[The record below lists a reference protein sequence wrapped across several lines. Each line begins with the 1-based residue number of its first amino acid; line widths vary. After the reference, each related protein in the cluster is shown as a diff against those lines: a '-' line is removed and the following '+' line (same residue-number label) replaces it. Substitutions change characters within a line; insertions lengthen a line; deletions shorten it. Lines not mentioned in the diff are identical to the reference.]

1 MNLNIKVRGENKK
14 EISKIL
20 IGLIV
25 LNIIVSIITIIFVN
39 NEILKTIILYLIS
52 IIYIG
57 ITIYI
62 IKKVN
67 EKPILTKKEKFE
79 NKYDPILTRF
89 FIKNEFELDDTLLN
103 AEIYY
108 LIKKGYVTIDK
119 NNNILKLNNRE
130 QFKPIPPLEQI
141 NNNKIAECSTEEIPS
156 YESMFI
162 NKILFAF
169 HDEIQI
175 NEFNKN
181 IKENYYHQRGELC
194 KLAMEKMILFEI
206 EKNNMLKQTNNI
218 NFISIISILNIVTAI
233 IVLLV
238 MARFNI
244 LLLLAVFINIAL
256 NVIIIKNE
264 NILSYKYS
272 EEIIKYID
280 DLLEYVK
287 ILKIRNK
294 DSKEKNLNKSNLEII
309 IEKLEMNIKEEG
321 IKEEKENNEEVIEE
335 ESEKNNDDKQLE
347 LLFNI

>member
-1 MNLNIKVRGENKK
+1 MNLNIKIRGENKK

-20 IGLIV
+20 IGLII

-89 FIKNEFELDDTLLN
+89 FIKNEFELDDSLLN

-238 MARFNI
+238 MARLNI

-287 ILKIRNK
+287 ILKIKNK
-294 DSKEKNLNKSNLEII
+294 NSKAKNLNKSNIEII
-309 IEKLEMNIKEEG
+309 TEKLEMNIEEG
-321 IKEEKENNEEVIEE
+321 IKEEKENNEEGMKK
-335 ESEKNNDDKQLE
+335 ESENNNDDKQLE

>member
-20 IGLIV
+20 IGLII

-108 LIKKGYVTIDK
+108 FIKKGYVTVDK

-321 IKEEKENNEEVIEE
+321 IKEENNEKENDEE

>member
-1 MNLNIKVRGENKK
+1 MNLNIKIRGENKK

-20 IGLIV
+20 IGLII

-89 FIKNEFELDDTLLN
+89 FIKNEFELDDSLLN

-238 MARFNI
+238 MARLNI

-287 ILKIRNK
+287 ILKIKNK
-294 DSKEKNLNKSNLEII
+294 NSKANNLNKSNIEII
-309 IEKLEMNIKEEG
+309 TEKLEMNIEEG
-321 IKEEKENNEEVIEE
+321 IKEEKENNEEGMKK
-335 ESEKNNDDKQLE
+335 ESENNNDDKQLE

>member
-20 IGLIV
+20 IGLII

-108 LIKKGYVTIDK
+108 FIKKGYVTIDK

-206 EKNNMLKQTNNI
+206 EKSRADATFCFSMNRFMQPGMRKSTGRISTMPRPMPGWNSLPNITKSADSLKRT
-218 NFISIISILNIVTAI
+218 
-233 IVLLV
+233 
-238 MARFNI
+238 
-244 LLLLAVFINIAL
+244 
-256 NVIIIKNE
+256 VIPP
-264 NILSYKYS
+264 
-272 EEIIKYID
+272 
-280 DLLEYVK
+280 
-287 ILKIRNK
+287 
-294 DSKEKNLNKSNLEII
+294 
-309 IEKLEMNIKEEG
+309 
-321 IKEEKENNEEVIEE
+321 
-335 ESEKNNDDKQLE
+335 
-347 LLFNI
+347 

>member
-20 IGLIV
+20 IGLII

-238 MARFNI
+238 MAKFNI

-287 ILKIRNK
+287 ILKIKNK
-294 DSKEKNLNKSNLEII
+294 NSKANNLNKSNIEII
-309 IEKLEMNIKEEG
+309 TEKLEMNIEEG
-321 IKEEKENNEEVIEE
+321 IKEEKENNEEGMKK
-335 ESEKNNDDKQLE
+335 ESENNNDDKQLE

>member
-20 IGLIV
+20 IGLII

-79 NKYDPILTRF
+79 NKSDPILTRF

-108 LIKKGYVTIDK
+108 FIKKGYVTVDK

-321 IKEEKENNEEVIEE
+321 IKEENNEKENDEE

>member
-238 MARFNI
+238 MAKFNI

-287 ILKIRNK
+287 ILKIKNK
-294 DSKEKNLNKSNLEII
+294 NSKANNLNKSNIEII
-309 IEKLEMNIKEEG
+309 TEKLEMNIEEG
-321 IKEEKENNEEVIEE
+321 IKEEKENNEEGMKK
-335 ESEKNNDDKQLE
+335 ESENNNDDKQLE